1 MARRVNNKFLII
13 LGVLVLGG
21 VASAFVLKGPIMN
34 MVKGDRSKKLVDEAD
49 ASVTEAEKPDITMTQ
64 KRERYE
70 AAVKKYQLAASADP
84 RNTALFVKYGDVL
97 NKMTPFEVQ
106 VYLPAARQ
114 MWEKALEVDPA
125 YLPALHRLQDTYFK
139 EAQINPQA
147 IYFTKIRE
155 RAEVIHKLDPKDLR
169 AHALMYIAPLN
180 RWLANIETP
189 MSEVDPAIAELTT
202 LIEENPTAPEIADMV
217 FYTAGAK
224 ARKGIEIKRNGQEK
238 EAASALENSR
248 KTFVDAIARN
258 DQNGQLHYRFYELL
272 AYLRL
277 NDPEHNS
284 TLHYKEQ
291 MKAEV
296 DEAVR
301 LIKPE
306 DETYFVKAQIAAYSL
321 ARQDGKR
328 DAAEQILIDLR
339 NARPTDQ
346 RVRLLLANHWHGER
360 KKWDQAIELLEQP
373 MVDTGY
379 IGVDALQK
387 NDLEIKSLAELTN
400 LYIDRYGNLPLP
412 ERPEALK
419 VIEATYEKLHA
430 KAYERS
436 DVLKIRGKMEL
447 LRGGQDA
454 TVKAIQTFEKAQRT
468 FGSETGGKEDAD
480 LTFSLARAYLASRQT
495 GEAKTQ
501 LIKLNELQPDNIQV
515 RAMLAQVLLSEG
527 DVRAARAHVEF
538 LEKLM
543 PEEPEVLR
551 MVLAVLD
558 PVKDAM
564 RVKACYEK
572 LPEQTRA
579 QQLSK
584 AMIAHGSPVSNN
596 DEALRLY
603 RQLIA
608 ADAADF
614 EALQGAREVLVARGK
629 KDEALALFKSA
640 LAMKPDDGK
649 IKLVISQLEGA
660 SNEKLRDMSVDVLK
674 SQYANDPFSLELK
687 LYEFYT
693 VAGDKAEG
701 MKHIL
706 AAEALKPDEGRL
718 QDLLFQVYMGEQNW
732 DKAEYYVD
740 KLSAKN
746 WDQANGLIY
755 RFRLAMARGD
765 VVSHD
770 QVVGAMDYARQ
781 LTSKLEQFARSWIFL
796 GQAQQA
802 AGQYTDA
809 ISSYGVALD
818 KKSEDPEAIAGI
830 IACYVQLNRPTEALR
845 YIERGRNAHP
855 NNGFFKDQW
864 RQYMMRWGDPA
875 EVIKPAL
882 AERDANPEDANK
894 WLALG
899 MAQYAAAKK
908 HDDKSPQYAAD
919 AKATFTQAIKKWPN
933 EKVLWA
939 LLSELLDFSK
949 DTAGGEALLREM
961 IARPEFK
968 GSTEP
973 TMMLADHFLKQNKND
988 QAEQIMKQALDT
1000 FPTNVDVRRRLAAY
1014 YTQRAATL
1022 KDAERKDMY
1031 DQALKLLDPSSSD
1044 KLVRQQIVEI
1054 YMLSGRFPE
1063 ADKLLRGLLAANDK
1077 DAQLHALLGVVLL
1090 NQHNEEQAVEELTT
1104 ALVLDPRNQAALYS
1118 RGQLRLKA
1126 KVPQPDGAVKDFV
1139 ALRDVNPAHIDARIG
1154 LAEAFRQQQRLDE
1167 AAHELDEA
1175 LRRAPERRDI
1185 RVNLVGLYAM
1195 MKPPLWA
1202 EAERL
1207 VTDGERSDPKDSL
1220 WKRMLAKMY
1229 SARNMHERAAL
1240 KIREALSVDR
1250 TNGELLRDY
1259 LDILEAGRMWPQL
1272 LAETEGAL
1280 AADKNLAATGWW
1292 VHVKRAVAL
1301 SNMDRKQEAMATC
1314 GKAIDIVQADKN
1326 ADQDVLIAI
1335 IDKIRMTLD
1344 NERAIVR
1351 ATMLASEK
1359 KPEAAL
1365 WKVVLAYLYL
1375 QGGDNAKAEAQ
1386 IEEARAQLSVMEEKN
1401 VITCLSVAGNIYMA
1415 NAHYDKARAVYED
1428 LLAKRPEDL
1437 GALNNLA
1444 CVYAEHSTPTDLP
1457 KALQYS
1463 QRALTVMNQRN
1474 TPDASVLDTVGWMN
1488 VLAGGANLDAGIDYL
1503 VNSIKV
1509 NEIAEAQ
1516 YHLGEAYLKKNL
1528 PEPAKRSLSRAG
1540 EMLQERIDKKLG
1552 IDEGLKKRI
1561 EEASA
1566 RADKALLD
1574 LRAAAP

>member
-34 MVKGDRSKKLVDEAD
+34 MVKGDRSKKYVEEGDKLVA
-49 ASVTEAEKPDITMTQ
+49 EAEAPDATMTQ

-70 AAVKKYQLAASADP
+70 AAVKKYQMAAGADP
-84 RNTALFVKYGDVL
+84 KNTALFVKYGDLL
-97 NKMTPFEVQ
+97 NKMTPIDVQ
-106 VYLPAARQ
+106 VYLRAARE
-114 MWEKALEVDPA
+114 MWEKALEIDPA
-125 YLPALHRLQDTYFK
+125 YLPALHRLQETYFK

-155 RAEVIHKLDPKDLR
+155 RAEVIHKLDPKDIR

-202 LIEENPTAPEIADMV
+202 MIEENPTAPEIADMV
-217 FYTAGAK
+217 FFTAGAK
-224 ARKGIEIKRNGQEK
+224 ARKGVETKRNGQEK
-238 EAASALENSR
+238 EAAAALEESR
-248 KTFVDAIARN
+248 KTFQEAIAKN
-258 DQNGQLHYRFYELL
+258 DQSGPLHYRFYELL
-272 AYLRL
+272 AYLRQ
-277 NDPEHNS
+277 NDAEHNN
-284 TLHYKEQ
+284 TLQYTEQ
-291 MKAEV
+291 MKREV
-296 DEAVR
+296 EAAR
-301 LIKPE
+301 GLIKPD
-306 DETYFVKAQIAAYSL
+306 DETYYVKAQLAAYSM
-321 ARQDGKR
+321 AMAAGKR
-328 DAAEQILIDLR
+328 EAAEQVLLDLR

-346 RVRLLLANHWHGER
+346 RVRLVLAKHWHAD
-360 KKWDQAIELLEQP
+360 KNKWNEAIELLEQP

-379 IGVDALQK
+379 TGVDALQK

-412 ERPEALK
+412 ERPESLK
-419 VIEATYEKLHA
+419 LIQATYEKLHA

-447 LRGGQDA
+447 LNGGQDA
-454 TVKAIQTFEKAQRT
+454 TVKAIQTFEKAQRQ
-468 FGSETGGKEDAD
+468 FQSETGGKEDVE
-480 LTFSLARAYLASRQT
+480 LTFLLAKAYLASRQT

-501 LIKLNELQPDNIQV
+501 LLKLNDQQPDSIQV
-515 RAMLAQVLLSEG
+515 RGMLAQVLLSEG
-527 DVRAARAHVEF
+527 DVKAARPHVEYI
-538 LEKLM
+538 EKQL
-543 PEEPEVLR
+543 PDEPEVLR

-572 LPEQTRA
+572 LPEKTRA
-579 QQLSK
+579 EQLSK
-584 AMIAHGSPVSNN
+584 AMIANNSPVSNP

-603 RQLIA
+603 RGLIA

-629 KDEALALFKSA
+629 KDEALALFKA
-640 LAMKPDDGK
+640 AQAMKPDDDK
-649 IKLVISQLEGA
+649 LKLVISQLEGA
-660 SNEKLRDMSVDVLK
+660 SNDVLAK
-674 SQYANDPFSLELK
+674 QSVEVLKKQYANDPFSLELK

-693 VAGDKAEG
+693 VAGNKEEG
-701 MKHIL
+701 MKHLL
-706 AAEALKPDEGRL
+706 AAEGIKPDEGRL
-718 QDLLFQVYMGEQNW
+718 QDILFQTYLGQQNW
-732 DKAEYYVD
+732 DKAGAYVE
-740 KLSAKN
+740 KLAAKN

-809 ISSYGVALD
+809 ISSYGVALE
-818 KKSEDPEAIAGI
+818 KQSENPEAIAGI

-855 NNGFFKDQW
+855 NNGFFKEQW

-882 AERDANPEDANK
+882 ADRDANPTDANR

-899 MAQYAAAKK
+899 LAQYAAAKK
-908 HDDKSPQYAAD
+908 GDAKSAQYAAD
-919 AKATFTQAIKKWPN
+919 AKATFAEAMKKWPN

-939 LLSELLDFSK
+939 LQSELLDFMK

-961 IARPEFK
+961 IARPEYK
-968 GSTEP
+968 DSPEP

-988 QAEQIMKQALDT
+988 QAEQIMKQALET

-1014 YTQRAATL
+1014 YTQVAATL
-1022 KDAERKDMY
+1022 KDAERKQKY

-1054 YMLSGRFPE
+1054 YMLAGRFDE
-1063 ADKLLRGLLAANDK
+1063 ADKLLRGLLASNDK

-1090 NQHNEEQAVEELTT
+1090 NQHKEEQATEELTT

-1126 KVPQPDGAVKDFV
+1126 RAPQLDGAVKDFV
-1139 ALRDVNPAHIDARIG
+1139 ALRDVNPGHIEARVG
-1154 LAEAFRQQQRLDE
+1154 LAEAFRQQQRLEE

-1185 RVNLVGLYAM
+1185 RVNLVGLYAS

-1207 VTDGERSDPKDSL
+1207 VSDAERSDPKGSL

-1229 SARNMHERAAL
+1229 SARAMHERAAL
-1240 KIREALSVDR
+1240 KIREALVLDPS
-1250 TNGELLRDY
+1250 NGELFRDY

-1272 LAETEGAL
+1272 LAETDRVF
-1280 AADKNLAATGWW
+1280 AADKNLEAKGWW

-1301 SNMDRKQEAMATC
+1301 ANTDRKQEAITTFV
-1314 GKAIDIVQADKN
+1314 KAMDIVQADKTS
-1326 ADQDVLIAI
+1326 DQDVLIAI

-1344 NERAIVR
+1344 NERAIAR
-1351 ATMLASEK
+1351 ATMLATGK
-1359 KPEAAL
+1359 TPEAGL

-1375 QGGDNAKAEAQ
+1375 QGGDNAKAETQ
-1386 IEEARAQLSVMEEKN
+1386 IEEARAQQGVMEEKN

-1415 NAHYDKARAVYED
+1415 NAHYDKARAVYEE
-1428 LLAKRPEDL
+1428 LLAKRPDDL

-1444 CVYAEHSTPTDLP
+1444 CVFAEHSATPDLP
-1457 KALQYS
+1457 KALEYS
-1463 QRALTVMNQRN
+1463 QRALMVMNKRN
-1474 TPDASVLDTVGWMN
+1474 NPDANVLDTVGWMN
-1488 VLAGGANLDAGIDYL
+1488 VLAGGPKLDAGIDYL
-1503 VNSIKV
+1503 ENSIKV

-1528 PEPAKRSLSRAG
+1528 PEPAKRSLTRAN
-1540 EMLQERIDKKLG
+1540 EILQERIEKKQG
-1552 IDEGLKKRI
+1552 IDENLKKKI
-1561 EEASA
+1561 DEATA
-1566 RADKALLD
+1566 RADKALSD
-1574 LRAAAP
+1574 LRASAP